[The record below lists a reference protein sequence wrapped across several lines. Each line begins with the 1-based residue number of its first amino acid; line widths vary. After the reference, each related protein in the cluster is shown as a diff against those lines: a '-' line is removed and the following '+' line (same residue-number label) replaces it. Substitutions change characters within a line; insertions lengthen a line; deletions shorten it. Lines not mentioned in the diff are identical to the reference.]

1 MVEIVNATRTKLQ
14 LKSLEHIAEFVLARF
29 KASAKEV
36 SIAIIG
42 DIKMRRHNADY
53 RGKDRPTDVLSFTGE
68 GQWLGEILLDYQ
80 QIKRQAK
87 RLGHTAKFEL
97 EFITIHGLLH
107 LFGYNDETEVDRLKM
122 IALGDNILKEYYK
135 K

>member
-1 MVEIVNATRTKLQ
+1 MVEVVNATRTKLQ
-14 LKSLEHIAEFVLARF
+14 LKSLERIAEFVLAWF

-42 DIKMRRHNADY
+42 DFKMRRHNAEY

-80 QIKRQAK
+80 QIKRQAN

-97 EFITIHGLLH
+97 EFIMIHGLLH
-107 LFGYNDETEVDRLKM
+107 LFGYNDESEIDRLKM
-122 IALGDNILKEYYK
+122 VALGNNILKEYYRK
-135 K
+135 